1 MQNVEDR
8 GVFFKW
14 PNTVFFF
21 PENDKIGRK
30 NTLDVD
36 WKVYSNT

>member
-8 GVFFKW
+8 GVFLSDRIQ
-14 PNTVFFF
+14 FFF
-21 PENDKIGRK
+21 PENDQIGRK